1 MAQLTIPNTFKGG
14 EIIDAS
20 KEQQNFSAVVESLS
34 DGTKDVSFNTTV
46 ISTDLNTTRLTITG
60 DCTTNGE
67 PNGERV
73 FFPLVRNN
81 GNSGIYDPSIIPN
94 RAQDYQGVF
103 TSSGSGAGTPG
114 FVMPRSGVVVG
125 IAARY
130 VGASGHFQWKISGG
144 NASSPTMIGADVTTN
159 ITFSP
164 SSQTSFPAGTIISAR
179 KDVSEFPVPTETGC
193 EDSLM
198 IEVKF
203 T

>member
-34 DGTKDVSFNTTV
+34 DGTKDVAFNTTA

-81 GNSGIYDPSIIPN
+81 GNNGIYDPSITPN
-94 RAQDYQGVF
+94 LPQDYFGVF
-103 TSSGSGAGTPG
+103 TSSGFGAGTPG

-125 IAARY
+125 LTAKY
-130 VGASGHFQWKISGG
+130 SGTSAHFQWVISGG
-144 NASSPTMIGADVTTN
+144 NASSPTMIGPSVSTN
-159 ITFSP
+159 VTFSP
-164 SSQTSFPAGTIISAR
+164 SSQTSFAAGAIISA
-179 KDVSEFPVPTETGC
+179 KKNVSEFPVPTPTVC

-198 IEVKF
+198 IEVKY